1 MKTTIQLAQLWVATI
16 GVGLSLSAYARS
28 EVPTTRMT
36 DTVMQTAPTTEPPV
50 TSTTTSPTQAVPV
63 TNLADGE
70 VRKIDLENLK
80 ITLKHGEIKNL
91 EMPGM
96 TMVFQ
101 MKEAALF
108 KDLKVGDKIKFA
120 AEKQGRNYV
129 VTEVQVVK

>member
-1 MKTTIQLAQLWVATI
+1 MSTSKTIAQLIII
-16 GVGLSLSAYARS
+16 GTTLALSLSVQASTLIAKN
-28 EVPTTRMT
+28 T
-36 DTVMQTAPTTEPPV
+36 DRTVLDQSSKEHPSKDQAPKEQTQPA
-50 TSTTTSPTQAVPV
+50 A
-63 TNLADGE
+63 NMADAE

-129 VTEVQVVK
+129 VTEVQVVKE